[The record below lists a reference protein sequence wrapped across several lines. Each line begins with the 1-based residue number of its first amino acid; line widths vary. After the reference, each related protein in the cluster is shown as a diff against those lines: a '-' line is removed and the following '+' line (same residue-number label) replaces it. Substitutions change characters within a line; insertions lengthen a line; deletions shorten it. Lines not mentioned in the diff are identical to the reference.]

1 MAKKKATHQD
11 KPAKNQDPTHQSPTA
26 MAEASEKLENLK
38 SLNYVLLKEA
48 VERRQQVD
56 SLQNSIGS
64 MESALTRS
72 ESENRGLQDEL
83 TRLRDCTAQL
93 ELERYLVPLF
103 VSVQVREQEEVVKE
117 ERDGFWRERVEFG
130 ERLRCLEREMGEV
143 LREKSEIERARS
155 EREAEIGV
163 LKGQLR
169 DIGVEIEAERDVLI
183 RVSRERDDLKVEFD
197 VQIEETSGLRIKL
210 TEAEKRE
217 NKMEEEV
224 QKLKVEYNGVMEERE
239 ERERRIASMATD
251 NDSIKRCL
259 AESNRV
265 IEGLKREIEEMVRE
279 KEGIEEERN
288 MEVRKKNEL
297 EIAVA
302 SLNDLAS
309 GLIEAE
315 KNLLLKVEDLEKR
328 CGEVVE
334 KEKRLVKE
342 YDAIVREKKERER
355 SFEGLLEEKVLVKK
369 ELDWALKDLDEQ
381 KRRMDELVRKKTE
394 IEEAKTKR
402 ESEIVELERE
412 VSELRGAISALE
424 VSCNY
429 QKKKNGQ
436 LQCEV
441 HRYKDSIEQVGVERD
456 EARKGFE
463 EEKRNGEI
471 LRGKILVMEKKIEEA
486 QKVVGEMKAKYCSLL
501 GEKKEIESGSTVL
514 LEEIASLEDNL
525 SRARKEVDDMKANV
539 ELADAKSV
547 LVFEMLKNT
556 VKEVISHEGDSKED
570 GGFMNERE
578 VGESVKPY
586 MAELEAIKNAFKS
599 REVKIEEMKRQ
610 EELLQNSVAEAHEG
624 KSFWTLVSS
633 ATTILAAAA
642 SVAYVASGH

>member
-64 MESALTRS
+64 LESALTRS

-183 RVSRERDDLKVEFD
+183 QVSRERDDWRVEFD

-210 TEAEKRE
+210 TEADKRE

-239 ERERRIASMATD
+239 ERERRIASMARD

-288 MEVRKKNEL
+288 VEVRKKNEL

-355 SFEGLLEEKVLVKK
+355 SFEGLLEEKV
-369 ELDWALKDLDEQ
+369 
-381 KRRMDELVRKKTE
+381 
-394 IEEAKTKR
+394 
-402 ESEIVELERE
+402 
-412 VSELRGAISALE
+412 
-424 VSCNY
+424 
-429 QKKKNGQ
+429 
-436 LQCEV
+436 
-441 HRYKDSIEQVGVERD
+441 GVERD

-471 LRGKILVMEKKIEEA
+471 LRGKISVMDKKIEET
-486 QKVVGEMKAKYCSLL
+486 QKVVGEMKAKNCSLL
-501 GEKKEIESGSTVL
+501 GEKKEIESRSTVL
-514 LEEIASLEDNL
+514 SEEIASLEDNL
-525 SRARKEVDDMKANV
+525 SRARKEVDDMKTNV
-539 ELADAKSV
+539 ESADAKLV
-547 LVFEMLKNT
+547 IVFEMLKNT
-556 VKEVISHEGDSKED
+556 VKEVVSHEGDSKED
-570 GGFMNERE
+570 GRFMNERE

-586 MAELEAIKNAFKS
+586 VAELEAIKNAFKS
-599 REVKIEEMKRQ
+599 REVKIEEMKRRQ
-610 EELLQNSVAEAHEG
+610 QLLQNSVAEAHKG

-642 SVAYVASGH
+642 AASVAYVAGGR